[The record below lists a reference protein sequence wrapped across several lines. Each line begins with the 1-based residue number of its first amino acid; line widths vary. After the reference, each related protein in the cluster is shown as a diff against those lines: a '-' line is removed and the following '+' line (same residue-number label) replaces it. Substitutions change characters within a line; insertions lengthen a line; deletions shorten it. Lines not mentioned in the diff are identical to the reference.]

1 MVMYCSRLCS
11 CGYTYDPHAT
21 YISRY
26 TLEYPEASTRPIADI
41 TTLFSSE
48 PRFLIENG
56 ISMKPQCLDQ
66 DRERF
71 RHFALQAAASTK

>member
-1 MVMYCSRLCS
+1 MTHMLPIYLGIHLSIQKQVPDLLQ
-11 CGYTYDPHAT
+11 
-21 YISRY
+21 ISPLY
-26 TLEYPEASTRPIADI
+26 SVQSTPVA
-41 TTLFSSE
+41 
-48 PRFLIENG
+48 RFLIENG